1 LIKQLAAKPQETFSA
16 TRRRNFGFG
25 QYVPQILGEYGGCGR
40 GRLWV
45 VPAACGRKLSA
56 VG

>member
-45 VPAACGRKLSA
+45 VPAACGTKLSA